1 MAQRLLKPHSMKI
14 GNGIHKEGVIK
25 EVVARKLSYT
35 EAARQLGVTPRT
47 VHNYYHR
54 FLDHGLEGLK
64 DRRKGN
70 YRKLSLDEEATIVQ
84 YKLERPQRS
93 ARLIRDRL
101 GLKVSEEAVRL
112 VLVKHRLNRKAL
124 ESESNGNRI
133 YRETL

>member
-1 MAQRLLKPHSMKI
+1 MKI
-14 GNGIHKEGVIK
+14 GNGIQKEEIIRG
-25 EVVARKLSYT
+25 VVARKLSYA
-35 EAARQLGVTPRT
+35 EAARQLRVTPRT

-54 FLDHGLEGLK
+54 FLEHGAQGLK

-70 YRKLSLDEEATIVQ
+70 YRKLSLDQEATIVQ

-112 VLVKHRLNRKAL
+112 VLVKHHLNRKAL
-124 ESESNGNRI
+124 ETEANGSRV
-133 YRETL
+133 YRESL